1 MHTFSQYD
9 QLLTKYLLN
18 ELDATEEEDLLSWL
32 GSSAENRAYFEKFAA
47 AWNLSSA
54 PETIRDL
61 DVDQEWERHRTNID
75 NNNSGTVIRM
85 HPYFPGGHS
94 AELPQAGLTTTS
106 KYRKW
111 WKIPAIAAACVV
123 LAIALYLMKTGNKTS
138 EKGPAE
144 IVTTTGSRP
153 SPSKVQTVTN
163 RSNVIRTLALSD
175 GSSVVLYPNSQLIY
189 DSLFS
194 GDTRSVLLRGKA
206 DFKVATD
213 KSKPFIVTHGNI
225 ATHVL
230 GTRFTVW
237 APVKEK
243 IQRIRLYEG
252 KVMIRAANSISKL
265 QGSYYLSPGQEFVYD
280 ELHNTGQVK
289 TFGTT
294 PLVAAAAAGDK
305 EDITLPNHSKGSW
318 FMFNNQ
324 PLSEVFDELQSVYN
338 VRIVYKETDLHKMYF
353 IGKFDASDSLNVIL
367 SRMATLYH
375 LKIIRAQDKYL
386 ISK

>member
-18 ELDATEEEDLLSWL
+18 ELDAAEEEDLLLWL
-32 GSSAENRAYFEKFAA
+32 GSSAENRAYLEKFAA

-54 PETIRDL
+54 PDTIRDI
-61 DVDQEWERHRTNID
+61 DVDQEWERHQTNID
-75 NNNSGTVIRM
+75 NNSGTVIRM
-85 HPYFPGGHS
+85 HPYFPGGYP
-94 AELPQAGLTTTS
+94 AESQLAGLATTS
-106 KYRKW
+106 KYKKW

-138 EKGPAE
+138 EKRPAE
-144 IVTTTGSRP
+144 IVTTTGSKA

-175 GSSVVLYPNSQLIY
+175 GSSVVLYPNSELIY

-213 KSKPFIVTHGNI
+213 RSKPFIVTHGNI

-237 APVKEK
+237 APMKGK

-265 QGSYYLSPGQEFVYD
+265 RGSYYLSPGQEFVYD
-280 ELHNTGQVK
+280 ELHNTGQVR

-294 PLVAAAAAGDK
+294 PSVAAAAAGDK
-305 EDITLPNHSKGSW
+305 EDITLPDHSKGSW

>member
-1 MHTFSQYD
+1 
-9 QLLTKYLLN
+9 
-18 ELDATEEEDLLSWL
+18 
-32 GSSAENRAYFEKFAA
+32 
-47 AWNLSSA
+47 
-54 PETIRDL
+54 
-61 DVDQEWERHRTNID
+61 
-75 NNNSGTVIRM
+75 
-85 HPYFPGGHS
+85 
-94 AELPQAGLTTTS
+94 
-106 KYRKW
+106 
-111 WKIPAIAAACVV
+111 
-123 LAIALYLMKTGNKTS
+123 
-138 EKGPAE
+138 
-144 IVTTTGSRP
+144 
-153 SPSKVQTVTN
+153 VTN
-163 RSNVIRTLALSD
+163 RSTIIRTLALSD
-175 GSSVVLYPNSQLIY
+175 GSSVVLYPNSELVY
-189 DSLFS
+189 DSLFQ

-243 IQRIRLYEG
+243 TQRIRLYEG
-252 KVMIRAANSISKL
+252 KVMIRAADSIRKSSTANGIAGALK
-265 QGSYYLSPGQEFVYD
+265 GSYYLSPGQEFVYD
-280 ELHNTGQVK
+280 ELHNTGQVR
-289 TFGTT
+289 TFDTT
-294 PLVAAAAAGDK
+294 PLVAAAAARNK
-305 EDITLPNHSKGSW
+305 EDITLPDHSKGSW

-375 LKIIRAQDKYL
+375 LKIIRKQDKFI